1 MSVYWLLSQSGLY
14 LHTCNKCGT
23 TPYQNSILRINQNKL
38 KDERKRFLVK
48 IWVTKT
54 EHKEGVVQS
63 FLHWKFEWRNYTG
76 LIALL
81 MEHMSKMAEHTFMAS
96 WNYIQYK
103 QARKNI
109 LVGDVIFVHDFTQN
123 YLCTHQNEVQGLY
136 WRQTSYPYAHC
147 STLWMCQM

>member
-1 MSVYWLLSQSGLY
+1 MWVMQLIKVLCQYTGY
-14 LHTCNKCGT
+14 FPKVDCILHTCNKCGT

-63 FLHWKFEWRNYTG
+63 FLHWKFEWCNYTG

-81 MEHMSKMAEHTFMAS
+81 MEH
-96 WNYIQYK
+96 
-103 QARKNI
+103 
-109 LVGDVIFVHDFTQN
+109 VQN
-123 YLCTHQNEVQGLY
+123 G
-136 WRQTSYPYAHC
+136 
-147 STLWMCQM
+147 